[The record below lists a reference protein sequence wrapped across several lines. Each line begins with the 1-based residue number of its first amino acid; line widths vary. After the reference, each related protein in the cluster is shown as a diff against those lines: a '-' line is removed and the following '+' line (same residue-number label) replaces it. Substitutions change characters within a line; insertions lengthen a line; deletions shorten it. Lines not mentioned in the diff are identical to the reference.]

1 MLCTG
6 ENPLKK
12 KVLIVDDM
20 ETNRYMVKCMLDDFE
35 VLAADSGSAMRKI
48 LSREIPDLI
57 LMDVMMPGEN
67 GFELA
72 RKLSADIQYS
82 DIPVIFLTARDSGSD
97 VEEGFSS
104 GGADYIKKPYEEA
117 ELRARIKAVL
127 AKRQTEQTLKL
138 HSQLDSLT
146 RLYNHATFM
155 DLATRHLEQGN
166 REGKSVAISILDIDF
181 FKNVN
186 DTFGHQ
192 AGDFI
197 LCNFSELLRNNM
209 RRLDIVGRYG
219 GEEFII
225 LFYDCTRLQAS
236 GHIERVRLITETSVY
251 MFQGDNIRYTFSGG
265 VVDTSEDD
273 KAPSLENLIRIAD
286 QRLYHA
292 KKAGRNRID
301 CGSGS

>member
-1 MLCTG
+1 MKQKIL
-6 ENPLKK
+6 
-12 KVLIVDDM
+12 VVDDI
-20 ETNRYMVKCMLDDFE
+20 ETNRYMVKCMLVDFE
-35 VLAADSGSAMRKI
+35 VLDADSGSAMRKI
-48 LSREIPDLI
+48 LTREIPDLI
-57 LMDVMMPGEN
+57 LIDVMMPGEN

-72 RKLSADIQYS
+72 RDLGADIQYS
-82 DIPVIFLTARDSGSD
+82 DIPIIFLTARDSGID

-127 AKRQTEQTLKL
+127 AKKNTEQTLKL
-138 HSQLDSLT
+138 SSQLDSLT
-146 RLYNHATFM
+146 KLYNHGTFM
-155 DLATRHLEQGN
+155 ELAARHLMQGN
-166 REGKSVAISILDIDF
+166 RDGKSVAIAILDIDF
-181 FKNVN
+181 FKTVN

-225 LFYDCTRLQAS
+225 LFYDCTRRHA
-236 GHIERVRLITETSVY
+236 GENIERVRLLAETAVNE
-251 MFQGDNIRYTFSGG
+251 FQGIKIRYTFSGG
-265 VVDTSEDD
+265 VADSSEID
-273 KAPSLENLIRIAD
+273 KTDSLENLIRIAD

-292 KKAGRNRID
+292 KKTGRNRID
-301 CGSGS
+301 CDDGS

>member
-1 MLCTG
+1 M
-6 ENPLKK
+6 KK
-12 KVLIVDDM
+12 KVLVVDDM
-20 ETNRYMVKCMLDDFE
+20 ETNRYMVKCILVDFE
-35 VLAADSGSAMRKI
+35 VLTADSGSAMWKI
-48 LSREIPDLI
+48 LKREIPDLI
-57 LMDVMMPGEN
+57 LMDVMMPGQN

-72 RKLSADIQYS
+72 RGLSADIQYC
-82 DIPVIFLTARDSGSD
+82 DIPVIFLTARDSGND
-97 VEEGFSS
+97 VEKGFSS

-117 ELRARIKAVL
+117 ELRARINAVL
-127 AKRQTEQTLKL
+127 AKKHTEQTLKL
-138 HSQLDSLT
+138 RSQLDSLT
-146 RLYNHATFM
+146 KLYNHATFM
-155 DLATRHLEQGN
+155 DLAAGHLVQGN
-166 REGKSVAISILDIDF
+166 RDGKSAAIAILDIDF

-225 LFYDCTRLQAS
+225 LFYDSTRQQA
-236 GHIERVRLITETSVY
+236 GENIERVRLITETSVNE
-251 MFQGDNIRYTFSGG
+251 FQGIKIRYTFSGG

-273 KAPSLENLIRIAD
+273 RVPSLENLIRIAD

-292 KKAGRNRID
+292 KKTGRNRID
-301 CGSGS
+301 WGGGS